1 MKLNSWI
8 LGIPMA
14 VICFCFLSSANGQN
28 FGWSNAQP
36 PMVSSVPLPVTYYSN
51 AYGGYNVYGGNSQQQ
66 MVWDNQ
72 VLQAEL
78 ELTRDQRRALLDV
91 KLDYDERVGHHRL
104 KMQKAQAKVYRLVNG
119 KHELDKDAQK
129 RFTELQQ
136 EMAKMRA
143 EANEQ
148 VDEVLLPHQR
158 ELKVR
163 LAGER
168 IMSQGFVR
176 FISNGSIQQQ
186 LKMDNETKQRIAK
199 KKKVL
204 EARLQGEMAELI
216 RKAHD
221 ELLAELDGDAR
232 DMAEKMLDQYEYSEK
247 ANGIALLQY
256 DRYFMKKRK
265 KKDDE

>member
-1 MKLNSWI
+1 MKFSNWNIGLAS
-8 LGIPMA
+8 A
-14 VICFCFLSSANGQN
+14 VICFCFISTATGQSWSSP
-28 FGWSNAQP
+28 QP
-36 PMVSSVPLPVTYYSN
+36 PMVSSVPLSN
-51 AYGGYNVYGGNSQQQ
+51 AYFSSAYGSYNVYGGNYQQQ

-119 KHELDKDAQK
+119 KHELDEEGQK
-129 RFTELQQ
+129 RLAELQKEYMQ
-136 EMAKMRA
+136 MR
-143 EANEQ
+143 EDANAQ
-148 VDEVLLPHQR
+148 IDEVLLPHQR

-168 IMSQGFVR
+168 VMSQGFVR
-176 FISNGSIQQQ
+176 FISNGSIQKQ
-186 LKMDNETKQRIAK
+186 LKMDNETKTRIAK
-199 KKKVL
+199 KKKEL
-204 EARLQGEMAELI
+204 EARLQSEMAELV

-265 KKDDE
+265 KKDED